1 MADEN
6 IKNAK
11 NEPPSVK
18 KEEQEQLFDLLLPPG
33 VPQKIIA
40 DVLRQYDVELVE
52 RKKRLYFANM
62 DGDERELLA
71 FRGRREEVEKAEKF
85 IFKELQEFIGEHN

>member
-1 MADEN
+1 MAGESVKDM
-6 IKNAK
+6 KND
-11 NEPPSVK
+11 PPSVK
-18 KEEQEQLFDLLLPPG
+18 KEEKEQLFDLLLPPG
-33 VPQKIIA
+33 VPRKIIA
-40 DVLRQYDVELVE
+40 DVIREFDVEIVE

-85 IFKELQEFIGEHN
+85 IFKELQEFIGED

>member
-18 KEEQEQLFDLLLPPG
+18 KEEKEQLFDLLLPPG

>member
-1 MADEN
+1 MADN
-6 IKNAK
+6 PIKDMK

-18 KEEQEQLFDLLLPPG
+18 KEEKEQLFDLLLPPG
-33 VPQKIIA
+33 VPRKIIA
-40 DVLRQYDVELVE
+40 DVLKQFDVELVE

-62 DGDERELLA
+62 DGDERDLLA

-85 IFKELQEFIGEHN
+85 IFKELQEFIGEK